1 MDNYCITCKFCD
13 HSEGHV
19 CTLGRLII
27 DDPYSDSCTSYKASV
42 EQPYV
47 VGVDLAPELGEDYRL
62 CPDCQNSVLYEDM
75 IWLNG
80 KCTCPNCYIK
90 RRGDIG

>member
-1 MDNYCITCKFCD
+1 MDNYCVTCKFCD
-13 HSEGHV
+13 HSEGHCLYTRKTFDRRPV
-19 CTLGRLII
+19 F
-27 DDPYSDSCTSYKASV
+27 DSCNSYEAQV

-47 VGVDLAPELGEDYRL
+47 VGVDLAPELGGDYRL

-80 KCTCPNCYIK
+80 KCTCPSCYIK
-90 RRGDIG
+90 RRGAIG